1 MYLHNGLHLAVLGFL
16 FLCTL
21 RYRKRNRSLIH
32 VRLKEPNV
40 TGFGIQFCK
49 YSVESFFLFFSFLF
63 TEVKISSAE
72 IDEVGVGQGIISIF
86 CSMIFFTKS
95 QIRQKC
101 VDFHVHKF
109 FSPVLV
115 SNFLCYS
122 ATREAHVSHFR
133 VTTILV

>member
-1 MYLHNGLHLAVLGFL
+1 MEFNSA
-16 FLCTL
+16 
-21 RYRKRNRSLIH
+21 N
-32 VRLKEPNV
+32 
-40 TGFGIQFCK
+40 IQWR
-49 YSVESFFLFFSFLF
+49 VVVFFFLF

-101 VDFHVHKF
+101 VDFYVRKF

-122 ATREAHVSHFR
+122 PTREAHVSHFR